1 MSTPKLN
8 IFTLDSEDEYYA
20 KARAAKTRRI
30 EIKKSPAKITLGEAI
45 DRYIKDKVQ
54 VTPPKFDRQ

>member
-1 MSTPKLN
+1 LSTPKLN

-20 KARAAKTRRI
+20 KARAAKTRQI

-45 DRYIKDKVQ
+45 DRYIKQKL
-54 VTPPKFDRQ
+54 KSK